1 LLANQPPLRGR
12 VREQARSY
20 EKPCS
25 PTTCRSGP
33 CPRYRAQGALLH
45 GDDCGWG
52 RVGADLIREARRR
65 FRPSRTRSACP
76 CFPSNR
82 LAGCAEALFIGWVE
96 PWRNPCGGGD
106 GYRFAQPIL
115 RGVVFAGG
123 VGADSV
129 RDPADNAGGR
139 GQEHPHP
146 ALSRKR
152 ERGPSVPPECPAGAL
167 SPIADKVRSY
177 AGASWNRRRTLSAIW
192 TSREIAERTETPLQQ
207 AERNRRSGGHATWM
221 SREPR
226 WATGTYPRGGPP
238 WRGNSRG

>member
-1 LLANQPPLRGR
+1 MLANQPPLRGR

-25 PTTCRSGP
+25 PTTCSGP

-146 ALSRKR
+146 SPL
-152 ERGPSVPPECPAGAL
+152 PQAGEGA
-167 SPIADKVRSY
+167 VR
-177 AGASWNRRRTLSAIW
+177 ATGV
-192 TSREIAERTETPLQQ
+192 
-207 AERNRRSGGHATWM
+207 SGGGVE
-221 SREPR
+221 SNRGQGPLLRRCFLEP
-226 WATGTYPRGGPP
+226 
-238 WRGNSRG
+238 